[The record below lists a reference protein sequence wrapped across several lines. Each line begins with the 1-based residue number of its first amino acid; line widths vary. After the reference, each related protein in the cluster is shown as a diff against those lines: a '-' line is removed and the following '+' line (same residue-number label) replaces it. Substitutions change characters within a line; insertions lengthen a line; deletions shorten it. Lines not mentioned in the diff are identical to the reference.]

1 MQYDQCGI
9 SRMLYLRCM
18 CVQCQLQCV
27 PAMVNSHVGHEIE
40 KEKYVKR
47 HKELLFGL

>member
-1 MQYDQCGI
+1 MINVVFLVCYI
-9 SRMLYLRCM
+9 FVAR
-18 CVQCQLQCV
+18 VFNVELQCV

>member
-1 MQYDQCGI
+1 MINVVFLVCYI
-9 SRMLYLRCM
+9 FVARVFNVKL
-18 CVQCQLQCV
+18 LQCV

-40 KEKYVKR
+40 KEKYIKR